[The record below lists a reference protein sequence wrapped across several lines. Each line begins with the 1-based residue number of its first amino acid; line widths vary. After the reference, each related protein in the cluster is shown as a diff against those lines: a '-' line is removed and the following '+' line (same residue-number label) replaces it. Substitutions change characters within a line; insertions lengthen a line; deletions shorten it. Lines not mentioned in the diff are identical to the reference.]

1 MAARVAFSGEN
12 SRIKSNV
19 PQSKPFD
26 RMIFFIASPWRNKE
40 AVKALSETLTREGH
54 TAMSFLTSGSNLT
67 TGNSVND
74 ELKGFARALVGWEDD
89 PLVDKIFSSEIEGLK
104 ACDALILLE
113 PSGRSSLA
121 EAGIAYGLGKPVILV
136 GLVDRPEMIYHIC
149 TYRYPGP
156 DALIVNLGD
165 VVNRGQKKPA

>member
-1 MAARVAFSGEN
+1 
-12 SRIKSNV
+12 
-19 PQSKPFD
+19 
-26 RMIFFIASPWRNKE
+26 MIFFIASPWRNKE

-54 TAMSFLTSGSNLT
+54 TAMSFLTSGPNLA

-89 PLVDKIFSSEIEGLK
+89 PIVDKIFSSEIEGVK

-121 EAGIAYGLGKPVILV
+121 EAGNGSMRGK
-136 GLVDRPEMIYHIC
+136 G
-149 TYRYPGP
+149 
-156 DALIVNLGD
+156 
-165 VVNRGQKKPA
+165 